1 METARRLIDTPSP
14 TLDAEA
20 VSKVLEAI
28 VLKVARRNG
37 MQARIKCSMQGDVF
51 QVDEKD
57 PFVSVLELV
66 RVARAYALT
75 AAAFCKSKG
84 ET

>member
-1 METARRLIDTPSP
+1 
-14 TLDAEA
+14 
-20 VSKVLEAI
+20 
-28 VLKVARRNG
+28 

-57 PFVSVLELV
+57 PFVSVLELF

>member
-1 METARRLIDTPSP
+1 
-14 TLDAEA
+14 
-20 VSKVLEAI
+20 
-28 VLKVARRNG
+28 
-37 MQARIKCSMQGDVF
+37 MQGDVF

-57 PFVSVLELV
+57 PFVSVLELFH
-66 RVARAYALT
+66 VARAYALT